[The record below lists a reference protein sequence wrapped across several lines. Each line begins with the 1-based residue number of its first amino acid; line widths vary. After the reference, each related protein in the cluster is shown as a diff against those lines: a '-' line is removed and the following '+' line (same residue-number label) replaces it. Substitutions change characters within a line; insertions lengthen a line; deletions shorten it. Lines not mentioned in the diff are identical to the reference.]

1 MNKLKLINHNI
12 FGDIMVYFFINMI
25 MYILLIIMLYKY
37 FERTRISIL
46 DFLLLLF
53 NANVYLIFLFNDL
66 NFLYGLLFSLSTII
80 IKKAYYYFSSVKN
93 NKQEEVVL
101 IKEGLI
107 NFHELVENNYS
118 YNKLIKYLKRKK
130 IMLDEI
136 EYCFLK
142 DNRLIIIKNDI
153 IKNYP
158 ISIIIDGK
166 VLFNNLQTINKDSNW
181 LDIELNNKNLNVNN
195 VDYAYFKKDKL
206 YFITKYS

>member
-1 MNKLKLINHNI
+1 
-12 FGDIMVYFFINMI
+12 
-25 MYILLIIMLYKY
+25 MLYKY

-107 NFHELVENNYS
+107 NFHELVKNNYS

>member
-1 MNKLKLINHNI
+1 MI
-12 FGDIMVYFFINMI
+12 YFFINMI

-37 FERTRISIL
+37 FERTRISLL

-53 NANVYLIFLFNDL
+53 NANVYLILLFNNF
-66 NFLYGLLFSLSTII
+66 NFLYGAFFSLSTII
-80 IKKAYYYFSSVKN
+80 IKKAYYYFSNNIKNDN
-93 NKQEEVVL
+93 NKEVIL

-107 NFHELVENNYS
+107 NFHELVKNNYS
-118 YNKLIKYLKRKK
+118 YNKLVKYLKRKK

-142 DNRLIIIKNDI
+142 DNKLMIVKNDI

-158 ISIIIDGK
+158 ISIIVDGK

-181 LDIELNNKNLNVNN
+181 LELELNNKNLNINN